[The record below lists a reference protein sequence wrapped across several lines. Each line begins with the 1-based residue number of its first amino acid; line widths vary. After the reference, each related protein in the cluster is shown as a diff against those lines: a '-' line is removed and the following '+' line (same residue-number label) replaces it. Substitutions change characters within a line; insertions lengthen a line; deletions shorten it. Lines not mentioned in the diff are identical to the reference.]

1 MTRIDFYILKNQ
13 PDQGLALLT
22 CRLVEKAYQKGH
34 YIYIHTASQQ
44 QSQQIDDLL
53 WSFKESSFIPH
64 CQLTESDEQAQ
75 IMIGHEHEPPLEF
88 DVLVNLADQVP
99 LFFSRFTRVAE
110 IVDGDENR
118 KQQARERF
126 RFYRDRGYPL
136 NSHDITL

>member
-1 MTRIDFYILKNQ
+1 
-13 PDQGLALLT
+13 
-22 CRLVEKAYQKGH
+22 
-34 YIYIHTASQQ
+34 
-44 QSQQIDDLL
+44 
-53 WSFKESSFIPH
+53 
-64 CQLTESDEQAQ
+64 
-75 IMIGHEHEPPLEF
+75 MIGHAHEPPLEF